1 MSTLNGGIGS
11 ANGGIQHQN
20 LCRCFS
26 IAEIQLATNNF
37 NDALVVGKG
46 GFGKVYKGFINQG
59 ATSVAIK
66 RLNAESRQGADEF
79 WMEIKTLSKLRHT
92 HLVSLLGYCD
102 DDEEMILVYEYMY
115 HGTLADHLHKVKG
128 NYLFHLNWEQ
138 RLKIC
143 LGAACGLDF
152 LHTNT
157 KQNIIHRDVKSTNI
171 LLDDNWV
178 AKISDFGLSKV
189 GTTSTINTQS
199 HISTNVKGTFGYLD
213 PEYFLTRRLSKKSDV
228 YAFGVVL
235 FEVLCGRPA
244 VDTRLEEEQ
253 HSLAFWAQECIK
265 NAMIDQIVDPSLRAE
280 ISPRSLKVFIEIADR
295 CLHNNSKRRPTMA
308 QVVKSLDLA
317 LDLQLK
323 TGQCKGIITKVFKR
337 VALDLLKG
345 IGPEW
350 WTRMTSNSGNGLF
363 PALRGDAHEDNSIR
377 LCHQNVVHLIGYF
390 NETHQLIYTTEK
402 MINNSLSYHL
412 YETENDPPPWEKR
425 LEICIGVAR
434 GLRYLH
440 TGSKMTIVHR
450 DLQPSNIL
458 LDKNWVPKISGFE
471 FSVVMNDNEY
481 LYLHHSELI
490 PGAFAY
496 LDPEYLRSG
505 KLTPKSDIYS
515 FGVILLELLCG
526 RNPTVFST
534 KWCQGRLVCGLK
546 FDIKEETV
554 HQNIDPFLAGKIMPA
569 CFLEF
574 VSVTRRCLSEQQK
587 ERPSIDEVL
596 RSLEYMLFL
605 QQTLDK

>member
-1 MSTLNGGIGS
+1 MSTLDGGNGS
-11 ANGGIQHQN
+11 ADSGIQHEN
-20 LCRCFS
+20 LCCCFS

-79 WMEIKTLSKLRHT
+79 WTEIKTLSKLRHT

-102 DDEEMILVYEYMY
+102 DDKEMILVYEYLY
-115 HGTLADHLHKVKG
+115 HGTLADHLYKIKG
-128 NYLFHLNWEQ
+128 KENRNRVFHLNWEQ
-138 RLKIC
+138 RLKVG
-143 LGAACGLDF
+143 LGAARGLDY
-152 LHTNT
+152 LHTNSQ
-157 KQNIIHRDVKSTNI
+157 QNIIHRDIKSTNI

-178 AKISDFGLSKV
+178 AKISDFGLSKG
-189 GTTSTINTQS
+189 GTTSTINTRS
-199 HISTNVKGTFGYLD
+199 HISTNIKGTFGYLD
-213 PEYFLTRRLSKKSDV
+213 PEYFLTRRLTKKSDV

-295 CLHNNSKRRPTMA
+295 CLHNNSERRPTMA
-308 QVVKSLDLA
+308 QVVKSLDLS

-345 IGPEW
+345 IGHEW
-350 WTRMTSNSGNGLF
+350 WTRMTSNSGNGLI
-363 PALRGDAHEDNSIR
+363 PTLEGDAPEDNSIQ
-377 LCHQNVVHLIGYF
+377 LCHQNVVDLQGYY
-390 NETHQLIYTTEK
+390 NEMHELLHICENTG
-402 MINNSLSYHL
+402 NNSLHYHL
-412 YETENDPPPWEKR
+412 YEIENDPLPWGKR
-425 LEICIGVAR
+425 LEICIGVAQ
-434 GLRYLH
+434 GLLYLH
-440 TGSKMTIVHR
+440 TGPEMKIVHR
-450 DLQPSNIL
+450 NLQPSNIL
-458 LDKNWVPKISGFE
+458 LDKNWIPKISGFELQPSNILLDKNWIPKISGFE

-481 LYLHHSELI
+481 FYLHRNKLI

-496 LDPEYLRSG
+496 LDPEYLQSG

-515 FGVILLELLCG
+515 FGDG
-526 RNPTVFST
+526 S
-534 KWCQGRLVCGLK
+534 
-546 FDIKEETV
+546 
-554 HQNIDPFLAGKIMPA
+554 
-569 CFLEF
+569 
-574 VSVTRRCLSEQQK
+574 S
-587 ERPSIDEVL
+587 
-596 RSLEYMLFL
+596 
-605 QQTLDK
+605 